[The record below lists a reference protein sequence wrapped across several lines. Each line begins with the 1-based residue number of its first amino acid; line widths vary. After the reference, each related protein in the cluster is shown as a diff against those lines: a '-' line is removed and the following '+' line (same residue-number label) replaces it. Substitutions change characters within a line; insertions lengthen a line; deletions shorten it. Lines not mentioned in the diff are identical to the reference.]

1 MSSNVGL
8 GRRVT
13 AAILF
18 IVPWVFYLVLPVYNR
33 VNPEVGGVP
42 FFYWFQTL
50 WLIIA
55 AVLSLIG
62 VYLIYGGES

>member
-1 MSSNVGL
+1 MPSNIGL
-8 GRRVT
+8 GRRIT

-18 IVPWVFYLVLPVYNR
+18 IIPWVFYLVLPVYNR

-50 WLIIA
+50 WLVIA

-62 VYLIYGGES
+62 VFLIHGGES

>member
-1 MSSNVGL
+1 MPSNIGL
-8 GRRVT
+8 GRRVA

-50 WLIIA
+50 WLVIA

-62 VYLIYGGES
+62 VFLIHGGES

>member
-18 IVPWVFYLVLPVYNR
+18 VIPWIFYLILPSYNR

-50 WLIIA
+50 WLVVA
-55 AVLSLIG
+55 AVLSLVG
-62 VYLIYGGES
+62 VLMIYGGES